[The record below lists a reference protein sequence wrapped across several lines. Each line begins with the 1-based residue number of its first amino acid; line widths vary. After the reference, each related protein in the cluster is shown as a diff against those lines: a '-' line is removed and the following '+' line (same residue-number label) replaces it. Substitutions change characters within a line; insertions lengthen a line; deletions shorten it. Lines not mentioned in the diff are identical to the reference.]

1 MLIFLQYV
9 LSDAL
14 LVWRAWV
21 LWHDRRV
28 VHGLLAFCLILSS
41 GKSLIRIIL
50 LGVDHRL
57 PQVGVI
63 YETASLPSRIWSNDL
78 RSTLIIN
85 LPLLFTN
92 VVATALVGLRVW
104 SAVYSPR
111 VRSH

>member
-1 MLIFLQYV
+1 MLISLQYV

-28 VHGLLAFCLILSS
+28 VHSLLTICLILSS
-41 GKSLIRIIL
+41 GMDFIRIIL
-50 LGVDHRL
+50 FKADPWLS
-57 PQVGVI
+57 QVRVI

-104 SAVYSPR
+104 
-111 VRSH
+111 